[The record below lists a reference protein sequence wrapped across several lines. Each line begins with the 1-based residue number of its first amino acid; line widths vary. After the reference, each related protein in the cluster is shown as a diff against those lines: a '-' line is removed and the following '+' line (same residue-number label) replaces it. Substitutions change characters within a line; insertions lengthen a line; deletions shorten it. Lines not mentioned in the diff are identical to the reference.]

1 MALAEVDNT
10 PSATTCGSRTIRL
23 HRTRLASPADRRS
36 AAGPAATPSFLR
48 RTSLTSASDE
58 ELREAVFRSLMGG
71 LREKAYHHQ
80 RLKPRFLSP
89 HGPGPAHAPSAEPTP
104 LAGRYL
110 GVLLS
115 PEMLLVLA
123 VAAFT
128 VLVAVIEWRRRD
140 RS

>member
-1 MALAEVDNT
+1 
-10 PSATTCGSRTIRL
+10 
-23 HRTRLASPADRRS
+23 
-36 AAGPAATPSFLR
+36 
-48 RTSLTSASDE
+48 
-58 ELREAVFRSLMGG
+58 MGG

-80 RLKPRFLSP
+80 RTEAPSFGGAFLSP

-110 GVLLS
+110 GVLLGL
-115 PEMLLVLA
+115 EMLLVVA

-128 VLVAVIEWRRRD
+128 VLVAVIEWPSRERKGRKSHAELHPELVAPVRQLRRRRPKGGQSPWGKSQ